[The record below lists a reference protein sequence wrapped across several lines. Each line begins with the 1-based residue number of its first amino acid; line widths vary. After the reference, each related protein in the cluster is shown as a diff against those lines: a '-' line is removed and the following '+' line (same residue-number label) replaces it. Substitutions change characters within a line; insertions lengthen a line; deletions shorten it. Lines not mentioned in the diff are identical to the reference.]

1 MEWGYGSLRP
11 AEVPPK
17 GFLVLL
23 RSVKV
28 SLEKQGNAS
37 DQLPFARRRRVQLG
51 GALLFAVFLPWAIRS
66 MIGIEPAYL
75 DLVRNTVVA
84 NAVAVLIGFYIY
96 RSIAIYPGTQAS
108 YSILPT
114 FLIAYVLVLTVLIFT
129 RLDYNRILLISG
141 FLASVLWFYFL
152 VLMPQHRR
160 PLRIGVV
167 PFGDVGAPVHR
178 RRAEWYTIAKPEAAQ
193 VQNYDML
200 VADFRV
206 DLPDE
211 WERYLADVTLAGVP
225 VLHVKQLRE
234 SLTGRVEID
243 HLSENNFG
251 ALIPD
256 HVYLK
261 VKQAVDLATAVIAL
275 ALLAPLLLIVGAAVR
290 LDSSGPA
297 LFRQRRVGY
306 AGRIFTVYK
315 FRTMKVPDGTA
326 ADREN
331 AMTSEDDPRITRLG
345 RFLRRSRI
353 DELPQIINILRGE
366 MSWIGPRPEAQ
377 VLSQWYESELPF
389 YRYRHIV
396 RPGITGWAQV
406 NQGHVAEVDDVLI
419 KLHYDFYYIRYFS
432 PWLDALITVRTI
444 VTVFTGFG
452 SR

>member
-1 MEWGYGSLRP
+1 M
-11 AEVPPK
+11 
-17 GFLVLL
+17 L

-28 SLEKQGNAS
+28 SLGKRGSAS

-51 GALLFAVFLPWAIRS
+51 GALAFAVFLPWAIRS

-75 DLVRNTVVA
+75 DLIHNTVVA

-96 RSIAIYPGTQAS
+96 RSIAIYPGIQAG

-114 FLIAYVLVLTVLIFT
+114 FLIAYVLVLTALIFT

-141 FLASVLWFYFL
+141 FCASVLWFYFL

-167 PFGDVGAPVHR
+167 PFGDVGAPVHQ
-178 RRAEWYTIAKPEAAQ
+178 RRAEWHTIAKPQASK

-225 VLHVKQLRE
+225 VLHVKQMRE

-261 VKQAVDLATAVIAL
+261 IKQVVDLATALVAL
-275 ALLAPLLLIVGAAVR
+275 VLLAPVLLVVAAAVR
-290 LDSSGPA
+290 LDSPGPA

-315 FRTMKVPDGTA
+315 FRTMKVPDA
-326 ADREN
+326 ATVDREN
-331 AMTSEDDPRITRLG
+331 AMTSEGDPRITRLG

-377 VLSQWYESELPF
+377 VLSQWYEAELPF

-406 NQGHVAEVDDVLI
+406 NQGHVADVDDVLI

-432 PWLDALITVRTI
+432 PWLDALIAVRTV

>member
-1 MEWGYGSLRP
+1 M
-11 AEVPPK
+11 
-17 GFLVLL
+17 L

-37 DQLPFARRRRVQLG
+37 DLLPFARRRRVQLG
-51 GALLFAVFLPWAIRS
+51 GALLVAVFLPWLIRGLV
-66 MIGIEPAYL
+66 GIEPAYMEL
-75 DLVRNTVVA
+75 IHNSVVA
-84 NAVAVLIGFYIY
+84 NAIAVLIGFYIY
-96 RSIAIYPGTQAS
+96 RSIALYPGIQAG
-108 YSILPT
+108 YSILPA
-114 FLIAYVLVLTVLIFT
+114 FLTSYVLVLTVLLFA

-141 FLASVLWFYFL
+141 FCASVLWFYFL
-152 VLMPQHRR
+152 VLLPQHRR

-167 PFGDVGAPVHR
+167 PFGDVGAPAHQK
-178 RRAEWYTIAKPEAAQ
+178 RAKWYTIAKPDAAH

-225 VLHVKQLRE
+225 VLHVKQMRE

-256 HVYLK
+256 HIYLK
-261 VKQAVDLATAVIAL
+261 IKHAVDLATALVAL
-275 ALLAPLLLIVGAAVR
+275 VLLAPLLLVVGAAVR
-290 LDSSGPA
+290 LDSPGPA

-315 FRTMKVPDGTA
+315 FRTMKVPAGTT

-331 AMTSEDDPRITRLG
+331 AMTSEGDPRITRFG

-377 VLSQWYESELPF
+377 ILSQWYESELPF

-406 NQGHVAEVDDVLI
+406 NQGHVAEVDDVLV

-432 PWLDALITVRTI
+432 PWLDALIAVRTV